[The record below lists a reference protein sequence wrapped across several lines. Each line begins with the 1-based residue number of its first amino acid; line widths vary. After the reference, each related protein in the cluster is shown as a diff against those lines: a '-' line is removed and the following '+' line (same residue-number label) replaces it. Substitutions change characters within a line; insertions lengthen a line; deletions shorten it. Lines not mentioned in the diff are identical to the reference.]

1 MNKTIRV
8 SGLISKDVE
17 GILLGCEVLGEY
29 IVNEL
34 THEEFPKYGE
44 NRYCGEGNDGI
55 WKIYNHPL
63 AFIQIYLSSKEITY
77 EEAIDHQI
85 LSSIGE
91 LDIQVDWVGYSELTI
106 SYFSTEHLT
115 VGGHD
120 IEKILSSYIGKYA
133 IVNVEIKDEQ

>member
-8 SGLISKDVE
+8 SGRISKDAE
-17 GILLGCEVLGEY
+17 GILLGHKVLGEF

-44 NRYCGEGNDGI
+44 NRYSGKDSNGI
-55 WKIYNHPL
+55 WKFYNHPL
-63 AFIQIYLSSKEITY
+63 AFVQIYLSNKEITY
-77 EEAIDHQI
+77 EEAIDYQI

-106 SYFSTEHLT
+106 SYFSTEHMT

-120 IEKILSSYIGKYA
+120 IEKILSSYLGKYA
-133 IVNVEIKDEQ
+133 IVNIEIKDKR